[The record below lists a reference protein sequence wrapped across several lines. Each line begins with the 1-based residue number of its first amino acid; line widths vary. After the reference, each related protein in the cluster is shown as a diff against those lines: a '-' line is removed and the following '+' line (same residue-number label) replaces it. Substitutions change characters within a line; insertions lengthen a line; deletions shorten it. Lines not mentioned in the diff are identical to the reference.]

1 MDVVVTGSSG
11 LIGTAL
17 IASLEADGH
26 RAIRLLRRAPA
37 PGEDALRWD
46 PAAGTIDAAGLEGV
60 DAVVHLAGAGI
71 GDQRWTPAYKQE
83 ILESRTTSTSL
94 IATTIAGLQRPP
106 AVLVSGS
113 AIGIYGDR
121 GDEVLTEQ
129 SAPGTGFLADVVVQW
144 EASTAAAA
152 EAGIRVPLV
161 RTGIVLTPTG
171 GALPKLLPLFRF
183 GVGGR
188 LGSGRQWWSWISLDD
203 EIAALRFALDHDLD
217 GPVNLT
223 APEPATN
230 AEFTRT
236 LARVLGRPAFMAVPA
251 FGPKL
256 LRGSELAQELLFNSQ
271 RVLPEALLQH
281 GFVFTHPELEDA
293 LRSVLGRPRAAAA

>member
-17 IASLEADGH
+17 VASLEADGH
-26 RAIRLLRRAPA
+26 RAIPLLRRAPR
-37 PGEDALRWD
+37 PGEDAVSWD
-46 PAAGTIDAAGLEGV
+46 PTAGTIDAAGLEGV

-83 ILESRTTSTSL
+83 ILESRTRSTTL
-94 IATTIAGLQRPP
+94 IASTLAGLQRPP
-106 AVLVSGS
+106 TVLVSGS

-129 SAPGTGFLADVVVQW
+129 SAPGSGFLADVVVQW
-144 EASTAAAA
+144 EAATSAAA

-188 LGSGRQWWSWISLDD
+188 MGSGRQWWSWISLDD

-236 LARVLGRPAFMAVPA
+236 LASVLGRPAFLAVPA

-256 LRGSELAQELLFNSQ
+256 LRGAELAQELLFNSQ
-271 RVLPEALLQH
+271 RVQPEALLQH
-281 GFVFTHPELEDA
+281 GFVFTHPELDEA
-293 LRSVLGRPRAAAA
+293 LRSLLGRPAATAA